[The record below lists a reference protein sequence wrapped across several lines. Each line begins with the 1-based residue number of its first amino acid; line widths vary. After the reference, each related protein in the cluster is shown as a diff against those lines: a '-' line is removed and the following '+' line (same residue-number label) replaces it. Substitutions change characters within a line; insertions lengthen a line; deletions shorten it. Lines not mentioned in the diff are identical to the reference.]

1 MLNCCCGW
9 NFEASSHFFYIKTS
23 CFLTCE
29 TVFRFICTCIRT
41 TIKMNLKTLCRDFF
55 FLFLPWSLSDLSQI
69 EELILVDAHYLSLSL
84 TCMRL
89 HKIEANTR
97 PLCFHP
103 FIISFKH
110 AERKWQHL
118 ISRGG
123 RLLYRDFYFISPI
136 YKILHKL
143 IP

>member
-1 MLNCCCGW
+1 
-9 NFEASSHFFYIKTS
+9 
-23 CFLTCE
+23 
-29 TVFRFICTCIRT
+29 
-41 TIKMNLKTLCRDFF
+41 MNLKTLCRDFF
-55 FLFLPWSLSDLSQI
+55 LFLPSSLSDLSQI

-84 TCMRL
+84 TCMWL
-89 HKIEANTR
+89 HKIEANTQ

-123 RLLYRDFYFISPI
+123 RLLYRDFFLFPLYTKYYIS
-136 YKILHKL
+136 LSHK
-143 IP
+143 